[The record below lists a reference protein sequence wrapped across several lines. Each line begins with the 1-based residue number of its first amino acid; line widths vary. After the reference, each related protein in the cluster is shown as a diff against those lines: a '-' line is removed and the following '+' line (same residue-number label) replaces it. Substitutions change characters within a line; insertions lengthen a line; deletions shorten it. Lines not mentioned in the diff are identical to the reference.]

1 MKRRTLAI
9 LLTALLVVSVVFV
22 LAACQKEYT
31 VTFRDT
37 SGRVLDTVTTVKG
50 KATATDKATTKAG
63 YTFEDWYKTIGQD
76 DDGNYTYTD
85 KVDLATYEFTEDTD
99 LYAKWKRNLTKGE
112 EAGYCLIG
120 QIYGVTVGRAD
131 GEDWDK
137 SGFLPAEAAAEE
149 ALQFTYAQN
158 PINLYTKTFD
168 VKVNH
173 KFKMKTSVDTWD
185 GGEING
191 LANILNEVKLASN
204 VTLPQGIAKASDLFD
219 YEYGIDNNLIA
230 KCDMNLTINF
240 YYNAADSYADV
251 IVNSLDADTVV
262 KEDAEYGFILT
273 GTAGVDF
280 KPGLDPENAEE
291 APYILTQDA
300 TNKNLFT
307 LSEKELAAN
316 TSFRLKVNNGAW
328 SGTQYNYSNVTIK
341 FADDLDHEGVTE
353 DDLIVNGGGDDQN
366 LNLVRDI
373 KATISLDA
381 AAKTWTLT
389 ITWFSS
395 EAPKT
400 DAELGYLVVCTGNNF
415 YDKGTVDPA
424 DPEKGKYVMVVDE
437 TKDTLFAVNGLAFE
451 SGNAFRVKLNVKGW
465 QKEYNYT
472 NAKFVFATGVTPPA
486 GIADVDAMFKDAGS
500 GFDGHN
506 IIVQGVNITANIT
519 LDTSLEEEQ
528 LVITITAVTL
538 PDKTNDDY
546 GYIVTGPHTGDPWAS
561 SIAADNATLSKYILT
576 QDAENEHLFEVTIQV
591 QKGKQ
596 IVVKINKNGDWSVQ
610 YGTSA
615 ANYVNST
622 GKDLPTGMTLANIFT
637 GSGNITVN
645 ANATLKLTLNTAAT
659 GEEKA
664 LKVEILEIE
673 ATEIKTD
680 AELGMIVVGSMQNPA
695 WTPDN
700 DAFKLTPNADKTVF
714 TITGLELAANA
725 EFKLKVCKS
734 AWDPQW
740 GYHGENM
747 TVEVASGVA
756 GTAADYIGNAEGN
769 IKALKACTVTIVLN
783 YNAAAPA
790 NSTYTITIT
799 AVPAPEAKI
808 GTTEY
813 TTLAEAIKATK
824 ANDTIVLQKD
834 VTLNSQIVIDKVI
847 TLDMNGKTIA
857 NTEDIYNSQKAKY
870 GFFAVIAGGNLTIR
884 GNGNMLAKA
893 NDCYTVSLWA
903 EDAVLNIENGK
914 FVGNLVNVYVFQ
926 GTANIKGGEFDL
938 IQLDQ
943 EKIDAGGNGYEF
955 MLNLKDAHKED
966 GTAKLNVTG
975 GSFVNYD
982 PSNSASEALEADFVA
997 EGFEVTSKTE
1007 NGKTIYTVAAVAAQ
1021 A

>member
-50 KATATDKATTKAG
+50 KATATDKATTKTG

-120 QIYGVTVGRAD
+120 QIYGVTVGRTD

-280 KPGLDPENAEE
+280 KPGLDPDNATE

-437 TKDTLFAVNGLAFE
+437 NSDTLFAANGLAFTGGQ
-451 SGNAFRVKLNVKGW
+451 SFRVKLNVAGW

-472 NAKFVFATGVTPPA
+472 NAEFVFATGVTPPA
-486 GIADVDAMFKDAGS
+486 GIADADAMFKDAGS

-506 IIVQGVNITANIT
+506 IIVQGVNITADIT
-519 LDTSLEEEQ
+519 LDTSLSEKQ
-528 LVITITAVTL
+528 LKVTIKSVEVA
-538 PDKTNDDY
+538 KTDDEL
-546 GYIVTGPHTGDPWAS
+546 GYIVVGDPTVWQPG
-561 SIAADNATLSKYILT
+561 IAADSENARYIMTVDENNAHLFTYGSLTLLKDKNFRVKVNNNAWSNNIGYDKATFVFATGVEHEGIATAAELFKDGGGGDRNIQAAVESVTFTLS
-576 QDAENEHLFEVTIQV
+576 
-591 QKGKQ
+591 
-596 IVVKINKNGDWSVQ
+596 
-610 YGTSA
+610 
-615 ANYVNST
+615 
-622 GKDLPTGMTLANIFT
+622 
-637 GSGNITVN
+637 
-645 ANATLKLTLNTAAT
+645 LNTEN
-659 GEEKA
+659 G
-664 LKVEILEIE
+664 
-673 ATEIKTD
+673 
-680 AELGMIVVGSMQNPA
+680 IV
-695 WTPDN
+695 
-700 DAFKLTPNADKTVF
+700 L
-714 TITGLELAANA
+714 
-725 EFKLKVCKS
+725 
-734 AWDPQW
+734 
-740 GYHGENM
+740 
-747 TVEVASGVA
+747 
-756 GTAADYIGNAEGN
+756 
-769 IKALKACTVTIVLN
+769 TVTVT
-783 YNAAAPA
+783 A
-790 NSTYTITIT
+790 YTKATS
-799 AVPAPEAKI
+799 PAPEAKI

-813 TTLAEAIKATK
+813 PTLAAAIT
-824 ANDTIVLQKD
+824 
-834 VTLNSQIVIDKVI
+834 
-847 TLDMNGKTIA
+847 
-857 NTEDIYNSQKAKY
+857 
-870 GFFAVIAGGNLTIR
+870 
-884 GNGNMLAKA
+884 
-893 NDCYTVSLWA
+893 
-903 EDAVLNIENGK
+903 
-914 FVGNLVNVYVFQ
+914 
-926 GTANIKGGEFDL
+926 
-938 IQLDQ
+938 
-943 EKIDAGGNGYEF
+943 
-955 MLNLKDAHKED
+955 
-966 GTAKLNVTG
+966 
-975 GSFVNYD
+975 
-982 PSNSASEALEADFVA
+982 
-997 EGFEVTSKTE
+997 
-1007 NGKTIYTVAAVAAQ
+1007 AAQ